1 MGPRTSYQPG
11 TFSWVELAT
20 TDPDDAKRFYSG
32 LFGWDFE
39 DDARLQGDVT
49 AVARLDG
56 EAVAGITEQ
65 SASQGATLGE
75 PPSWVSYVTVP
86 SADES
91 AKRAGKLGGTVHAEP
106 FDVGGAARLAVVADP
121 SGAAIGLWEARS
133 SIGAERVNGPG
144 CLTSNELATDDVDAA
159 SKFYRELFGWTIEE
173 VDTGGGPRYW
183 LIRGEGALEGRN
195 GGMRELGPAEDG
207 GPPNWVP
214 YFTTESVGK
223 ALAQAD
229 ELGGATIVPAMQI
242 PAGTIAAV
250 RDPQGAVFSI
260 FEGDVDD

>member
-1 MGPRTSYQPG
+1 MGTRTSYEPG
-11 TFSWVELAT
+11 TFSRIELVT
-20 TDPDDAKRFYSG
+20 TDPDDAKRFYGG

-39 DDARLQGDVT
+39 DDVHPGGDVSTTARLGDK
-49 AVARLDG
+49 
-56 EAVAGITEQ
+56 AVAGITRQ
-65 SASQGATLGE
+65 PASQGARAV
-75 PPSWVSYVTVP
+75 PPSWVSYVTVV

-91 AKRAGKLGGTVHAEP
+91 ATRAGELGGTVHAGP
-106 FDVGGAARLAVVADP
+106 FDLGEAARVAVVADP
-121 SGAAIGLWEARS
+121 TGAAIGLWEARS

-159 SKFYRELFGWTIEE
+159 SKFYRELFGWAIEE

-183 LIRGEGALEGRN
+183 LIHGGSALEGRN
-195 GGMRELGPAEDG
+195 GGMRELGPAADG
-207 GPPNWVP
+207 IPPNWVP

-223 ALAQAD
+223 ALARAD
-229 ELGGATIVPAMQI
+229 ELGGTTLMPATQI

>member
-1 MGPRTSYQPG
+1 MGTRTGYEAG

-20 TDPDDAKRFYSG
+20 TDPDDAKRFYGG
-32 LFGWDFE
+32 LFGWNFGDE
-39 DDARLQGDVT
+39 DRLGGDVS
-49 AVARLDG
+49 AMARLDG
-56 EAVAGITEQ
+56 EAVAGITGR
-65 SASQGATLGE
+65 SASSGRGL
-75 PPSWVSYVTVP
+75 PPGWVSYVTVA

-91 AKRAGKLGGTVHAEP
+91 AKRAGELGGTVQAEP
-106 FDVGGAARLAVVADP
+106 FDVGSAARVAVVADP
-121 SGAAIGLWEARS
+121 TGATIGLWEARN
-133 SIGAERVNGPG
+133 SIGAERVNDPG

-159 SKFYRELFGWTIEE
+159 STFYRELFGWAIEE

-183 LIRGEGALEGRN
+183 LIHGEGALEGRN
-195 GGMRELGPAEDG
+195 GGMRELGPAAGDM
-207 GPPNWVP
+207 PPSWVP

-229 ELGGATIVPAMQI
+229 ELGGATLMPSAQI
-242 PAGTIAAV
+242 PAGLIAAV

>member
-1 MGPRTSYQPG
+1 MGTRTSYEPG

-20 TDPDDAKRFYSG
+20 TDPDDAKRFYGG
-32 LFGWDFE
+32 LFGWDFQDE
-39 DDARLQGDVT
+39 ARFEGDVS
-49 AVARLDG
+49 AMARLDG

-65 SASQGATLGE
+65 SASPGARGV
-75 PPSWVSYVTVP
+75 PPGWVSFVTVA

-91 AKRAGKLGGTVHAEP
+91 ATRAGELGGTVHAEP
-106 FDVGGAARLAVVADP
+106 FDVGGAARVAIVADP
-121 SGAAIGLWEARS
+121 TGATIGLWEARS

-159 SKFYRELFGWTIEE
+159 SRFYRELFGWAIEE
-173 VDTGGGPRYW
+173 VDTGGGPGYW
-183 LIRGEGALEGRN
+183 LIHGEGALEGRN
-195 GGMRELGPAEDG
+195 GGMRELGPAEEG
-207 GPPNWVP
+207 IPPNWVP

-223 ALAQAD
+223 ALARAE
-229 ELGGATIVPAMQI
+229 ELGGSTLMRATQI